1 MLFCIRNKQIF
12 AMLHTSLKNGVS
24 ILEQKMTKRVFFLG
38 AGFSKAIIPSFPL
51 MNELTNDVAQYFEK
65 ESIGHHYNKEV
76 TKALK
81 NNVEHLLTFLS
92 TDLPWK
98 TEVQK
103 NADIALYH
111 EITQQIQKRLI
122 GLDNVTTEQMSPLV
136 SSFFDYILNNYNSN
150 SFITL
155 NYDLLVEKLIVDA
168 VYRRNAEAAVN
179 VSDMYSYPM
188 MWAGIRSFD
197 GVGMFGSEEEKN
209 LPKVIKLHGSLN
221 WYWGAVTASDIVY
234 YLSMEDVEKKKYQ
247 ITSGLKPYI
256 IPPVMDKNAFYDHV
270 MIRHLWK
277 SARELLREADEIYII
292 GFSMPQSDLSVKFL
306 CQSALEHNNSK
317 VFIVNTQGKK
327 DLCDKYADLCRSIDY
342 RYAGKQEAVQLMME
356 NILSDC

>member
-1 MLFCIRNKQIF
+1 MFSSAVVC
-12 AMLHTSLKNGVS
+12 
-24 ILEQKMTKRVFFLG
+24 EQLAQVTGHHLAGYEQLAVVEHVFRVVFEEIVEERRIHERQQ
-38 AGFSKAIIPSFPL
+38 AGFSCVQQPV
-51 MNELTNDVAQYFEK
+51 DV
-65 ESIGHHYNKEV
+65 
-76 TKALK
+76 
-81 NNVEHLLTFLS
+81 
-92 TDLPWK
+92 LP
-98 TEVQK
+98 
-103 NADIALYH
+103 AD
-111 EITQQIQKRLI
+111 KRVAFGQFLI
-122 GLDNVTTEQMSPLV
+122 G
-136 SSFFDYILNNYNSN
+136 SFGSVVEDGAEKCAVHSVLRVLGTADFG
-150 SFITL
+150 
-155 NYDLLVEKLIVDA
+155 DLLVEKLIVDA

-197 GVGMFGSEEEKN
+197 GVGMFGAEEEKN

-306 CQSALEHNNSK
+306 FQSALEHNNSK

-327 DLCDKYADLCRSIDY
+327 DLCDKYAGLCRSIDY

>member
-1 MLFCIRNKQIF
+1 
-12 AMLHTSLKNGVS
+12 
-24 ILEQKMTKRVFFLG
+24 MTKRVFFLG
-38 AGFSKAIIPSFPL
+38 AGFSKALVPSFPL
-51 MNELTNDVAQYFEK
+51 MHELTDDIARYFEK
-65 ESIGHHYNKEV
+65 GSIGHHYNKEV
-76 TKALK
+76 TNALK
-81 NNVEHLLTFLS
+81 NNLEHLLTFLS

-103 NADIALYH
+103 NADIALYY

-122 GLDNVTTEQMSPLV
+122 RLYDVTAEQKNPVV
-136 SSFFDYILNNYNSN
+136 SNFFEHILKNYDSN
-150 SFITL
+150 SFVTL
-155 NYDLLVEKLIVDA
+155 NYDLLVEKLIADA
-168 VYRRNAEAAVN
+168 VYKRNSGVVVN

-197 GVGMFGSEEEKN
+197 GVGMFGAEEEKN

-221 WYWGAVTASDIVY
+221 WYWGAVTASDVVY
-234 YLSMEDVEKKKYQ
+234 YLSMKDIEKKHYQ

-292 GFSMPQSDLSVKFL
+292 GFSMPQSDLSIKFL
-306 CQSALEHNNSK
+306 FQSALEHNNPK
-317 VFIVNTQGKK
+317 VFIVNTQGEKE
-327 DLCDKYADLCRSIDY
+327 LRDKYTGLYGSIDY